1 LFISQP
7 VIGRVSQQATI
18 QVSKRVET
26 NDGRFL
32 GVLVFWLAPD
42 NLTTLHNS
50 VNLGERGVIA
60 LEGLD
65 GVTRANSVEAPRTT
79 ARGSHQ
85 SPLFGA
91 IPQRTDHLLQRP
103 DNSHVTDRRC

>member
-32 GVLVFWLAPD
+32 GVLVFSLVPG
-42 NLTTLHNS
+42 NLTTLHES

-65 GVTRANSVEAPRTT
+65 GVTG
-79 ARGSHQ
+79 ARFSR
-85 SPLFGA
+85 SS
-91 IPQRTDHLLQRP
+91 P
-103 DNSHVTDRRC
+103 DNHPGVS